1 MRGALISG
9 MPSSEGVTQHTA
21 LAQIFSILFCDIW
34 KIPARHHEKNGQKKG
49 QAF

>member
-21 LAQIFSILFCDIW
+21 LAQIFPILFWDIW
-34 KIPARHHEKNGQKKG
+34 KIPARHHEKNGQKK
-49 QAF
+49 QR